1 MTIDREER
9 QPSPSRQ
16 ASTGPSYLSYL
27 ALKSPVPS
35 SDTTQASSA
44 STTATVRPADRA
56 PQREASSTYDVS
68 RTSTPPP
75 RTATPTQAG
84 PIRARV
90 VKRPSPRLY
99 FAHFIDHRE
108 PFMHFLEIVALRR
121 WGQSVSDAN
130 GNPSILESPSD
141 VQAEE
146 QDQAAVW
153 NTLLELYLSPSKD
166 SSDLT
171 GKAMR
176 LLKSSNLPYD
186 PTHALI
192 LCSTRA
198 FTPGLVLLWE
208 KRGMYEDVLRFWM
221 DKEKEDPSSGASQ
234 EVIRCLERYGSAHA
248 HLYPLVLRFL
258 TSSSEL
264 LSKHTGDVGR
274 ILEHINEEK
283 IMPPLSVVQVLSR
296 NGIASVGLMKQWL
309 TNRIKETRQEVDT
322 VRRLSAVPPSFTN
335 LELLNFF

>member
-1 MTIDREER
+1 
-9 QPSPSRQ
+9 
-16 ASTGPSYLSYL
+16 
-27 ALKSPVPS
+27 
-35 SDTTQASSA
+35 
-44 STTATVRPADRA
+44 
-56 PQREASSTYDVS
+56 
-68 RTSTPPP
+68 
-75 RTATPTQAG
+75 
-84 PIRARV
+84 
-90 VKRPSPRLY
+90 
-99 FAHFIDHRE
+99 
-108 PFMHFLEIVALRR
+108 MHFLEIVALRR

-234 EVIRCLERYGSAHA
+234 EVIRCLERYGSAHV